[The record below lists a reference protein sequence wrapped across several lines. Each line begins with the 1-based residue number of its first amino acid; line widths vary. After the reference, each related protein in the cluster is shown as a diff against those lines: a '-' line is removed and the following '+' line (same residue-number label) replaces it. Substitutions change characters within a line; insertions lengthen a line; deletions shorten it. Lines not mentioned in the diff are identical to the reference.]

1 MKAITDC
8 DLLEV
13 KNLVKRYK
21 GNVTAV
27 DGVSFAMPDGVCFG
41 MLGPNGAG
49 KTTTIEVIEDIQPAT
64 AGEIFFRGE
73 PRSRHFCERI
83 GIQFQHTALL
93 DFMTVRETLETFR
106 NLYPRGTEVDN
117 LIDLCQ
123 LGEVAERYSNR
134 ISGGQK
140 QRLLLA
146 MALVNDPELVF
157 LDEPSTGLDPQARR
171 NLWDIVQAIRDE
183 GKTVVLTTHYMEEAQ
198 TLCDTLIIID
208 HGKIIAEGSPESLIR
223 KHCGGSRVFLPRED
237 FSCDPQALGL
247 ECQEGAEGVE
257 ILTDDVDQA
266 LKRLL
271 EKGVDL
277 NAVRVRTP
285 NLEDV
290 FLQLTGR
297 RLRE

>member
-1 MKAITDC
+1 MAA
-8 DLLEV
+8 LLEV
-13 KNLVKRYK
+13 KNLVKRYGRK
-21 GNVTAV
+21 IVAV
-27 DGVSFAMPDGVCFG
+27 DGVSFAIPEGACFG

-64 AGEIFFRGE
+64 EGEILFRGT
-73 PRSRHFCERI
+73 PRSRNFHERI

-93 DFMTVRETLETFR
+93 DFLTVRETLETFR
-106 NLYPRGTEVDN
+106 GLYAKGTEIDK

-123 LGEVAERYSNR
+123 LGEVAERYGNR

-171 NLWDIVQAIRDE
+171 NLWDIVRAIRDE

-208 HGKIIAEGSPESLIR
+208 RGKIIAEGSPESLIR
-223 KHCGGSRVFLPRED
+223 EHCGGSRVSLPRED
-237 FSCDPQALGL
+237 FACDPEALGL
-247 ECQEGAEGVE
+247 DCEENAEGVE
-257 ILTDDVDQA
+257 ILTDDVNGA
-266 LKRLL
+266 LKRLV
-271 EKGVDL
+271 ENGVDL
-277 NAVRVRTP
+277 NAVRVRSP

>member
-1 MKAITDC
+1 MAA
-8 DLLEV
+8 LLEV
-13 KNLVKRYK
+13 KDLVKRY
-21 GNVTAV
+21 NRSVTAV
-27 DGVSFAMPDGVCFG
+27 DGVSFAIPEGVCFG

-73 PRSRHFCERI
+73 PRSSHFCERI

-93 DFMTVRETLETFR
+93 DFLTVRETLETFR
-106 NLYPRGTEVDN
+106 NLYPRGTGVDE

-171 NLWDIVQAIRDE
+171 NLWDIVQAIRDD

-198 TLCDTLIIID
+198 ALCDTLIIID
-208 HGKIIAEGSPESLIR
+208 QGKIIAEGSPEALIR
-223 KHCGGSRVFLPRED
+223 KHCGGTRISLPRED
-237 FSCDPQALGL
+237 FTCDPEQLGL
-247 ECQEGAEGVE
+247 ECQVGPEGVE
-257 ILTDDVDQA
+257 ILAGDVNEAIRNLVQ
-266 LKRLL
+266 
-271 EKGVDL
+271 KGVDL
-277 NAVRVRTP
+277 NAVRVRSP

>member
-1 MKAITDC
+1 MAA
-8 DLLEV
+8 LLEV
-13 KNLVKRYK
+13 KNLVKRY
-21 GNVTAV
+21 NRTVTAV
-27 DGVSFAMPDGVCFG
+27 DGIDFAIPDGVCFG

-49 KTTTIEVIEDIQPAT
+49 KTTTIEVIEDIQPPT
-64 AGEIFFRGE
+64 DGEILYRGK
-73 PRSRHFCERI
+73 PRSGDFCERI

-93 DFMTVRETLETFR
+93 DFLTVRETLETFR
-106 NLYPRGTEVDN
+106 NLYPHGTDVDK

-123 LGEVAERYSNR
+123 LREVAERYSNR

-171 NLWDIVQAIRDE
+171 NLWDIVQAIRDD

-208 HGKIIAEGSPESLIR
+208 QGRIIAEGSPEALIR
-223 KHCGGSRVFLPRED
+223 EHCGGTRISLPRED
-237 FSCDPQALGL
+237 FTCDPQLLGL
-247 ECQEGAEGVE
+247 DCQEGAEGVE
-257 ILTDDVDQA
+257 ILTDDVNTA
-266 LKRLL
+266 LNRLV
-271 EKGVDL
+271 ERGVDL
-277 NAVRVRTP
+277 NAIRVRTP